1 MAVVSEFYL
10 VNGNVL
16 DVKEGVFH
24 PASVKVSGGVIAAP
38 CSSGMGRNF
47 PGSHE

>member
-1 MAVVSEFYL
+1 MAVMSEFYL

-24 PASVKVSGGVIAAP
+24 PASVKVSGGVMDAP